1 MKKSRTSFMARFH
14 ASSPRLWALSIFPII
29 LVCTIDLLPIS
40 YVADICADVPRVV
53 SNLLN
58 DVSSWGRHFFRR
70 AAHGYVIAWK
80 VFWRALCGEGAS
92 AS

>member
-29 LVCTIDLLPIS
+29 LVCTIVLLPIS

-58 DVSSWGRHFFRR
+58 DVRSWGKRFFKR
-70 AAHGYVIAWK
+70 AAKNYVTAWK
-80 VFWRALCGEGAS
+80 VFWRALCGKGTNQ
-92 AS
+92 